1 MRCLWKKIRDESAG
15 AMVENVIVLPIVFV
29 VLISIIV
36 TAFMMHDR
44 ATMEAA
50 AKRGAIYAA
59 NCISNPNY
67 ATIVGQTGDLDVAKD
82 ANFSFSSVGSNVNAY
97 RAFTGGTNVSDVVT
111 RKVEKIVEST
121 RISWLPQESVKVTC
135 SQKNMFLYQDVEV
148 VIEATYEIP
157 EIFAM
162 FGLDTEFEYKATA
175 KTRTT
180 DPDEFIRNADLIV
193 DIITDIDTMTGGKLN
208 TATTKIKELASK
220 VLDWLG

>member
-1 MRCLWKKIRDESAG
+1 MRYLWNRIKDESAG
-15 AMVENVIVLPIVFV
+15 AMVENVIVLPIVFI

-36 TAFMMHDR
+36 TAFLIHDR

-82 ANFSFSSVGSNVNAY
+82 AEFQFSSVGRNVNAY
-97 RAFTGGTNVSDVVT
+97 RAFNGGADVSGVVVQ
-111 RKVEKIVEST
+111 KVTKIVEKT
-121 RISWLPQESVKVTC
+121 RITWLPQEAVKISC
-135 SQKNMFLYQDVEV
+135 NQKNMFLYQDVEV
-148 VIEATYEIP
+148 VITASYKVP

-162 FGLDTEFEYKATA
+162 FGLDTEFNYKATA
-175 KTRTT
+175 KTRTN

-193 DIITDIDTMTGGKLN
+193 DIITDIDNMTGGNLN
-208 TATTKIKELASK
+208 KATTKIKDLATK
-220 VLDWLG
+220 VLEWLG